1 MNGKILIVDDEIDVR
16 TGLQLLLRRQGYD
29 VHTASD
35 GDSALDECVSF
46 QPDLILLDV
55 MMPGRDGF
63 EVCREI
69 KSRPEM
75 RLVPVVLITGLS
87 EKSDRI
93 RGIEA
98 GADDFLRKPM
108 DMTELDA
115 RVRSLLR
122 LKSFTDELEHA
133 EAVLFS
139 LALSIEARDP
149 YTHGHCARLAEFSA
163 CLGERMDLPA
173 DEITALRRAG
183 IVHDVGKVLVPDAIL
198 LKPGPLT
205 ADERF
210 VMKQHPA
217 AGEHICSPLKS
228 FRSVLCIIRH
238 HHERWDGSGYPDG
251 LRGEAIPLT
260 ARVLQIADVYDALTT
275 QRPYRV
281 ALPPLEAWKILDEE
295 VNRGWWDGR
304 LVRKFREMME
314 NGDFMAA
321 AKENGKISRANAAVK
336 AGSRAAAK

>member
-16 TGLQLLLRRQGYD
+16 TGLQLLLRRRGYD
-29 VHTASD
+29 VHTASGGD
-35 GDSALDECVSF
+35 GALDKCAFF

-63 EVCREI
+63 EVCREL

-75 RLVPVVLITGLS
+75 RLIPVVLITGLS

-98 GADDFLRKPM
+98 GADDFLSKPI

-163 CLGERMDLPA
+163 RLGERMGLPA
-173 DEITALRRAG
+173 DDITALRRAG

-205 ADERF
+205 DDERS

-238 HHERWDGSGYPDG
+238 HHERWDRSGYPDG

-260 ARVLQIADVYDALTT
+260 ARILQIADVYDALTT
-275 QRPYRV
+275 QRPYRA

-304 LVRKFREMME
+304 LVRKFREMMD
-314 NGDFMAA
+314 NGNFTAA
-321 AKENGKISRANAAVK
+321 AKENGKTSSADAAINAA
-336 AGSRAAAK
+336 SRAAAK

>member
-1 MNGKILIVDDEIDVR
+1 MNGKILIVDDDIDVR
-16 TGLQLLLRRQGYD
+16 SGLQLLLRRQAYD
-29 VHTASD
+29 VRTASD
-35 GDSALDECVSF
+35 GASALDECVSF

-63 EVCREI
+63 EVCHEI

-75 RLVPVVLITGLS
+75 RLIPVVLITGLS

-98 GADDFLRKPM
+98 GAEDFLRKPI

-139 LALSIEARDP
+139 LALAIEARDP
-149 YTHGHCARLAEFSA
+149 YTHGHCARLSEFSA
-163 CLGERMDLPA
+163 RLGERIGLAA
-173 DEITALRRAG
+173 DDITALRRAG
-183 IVHDVGKVLVPDAIL
+183 IVHDVGKVVVPDTVL
-198 LKPGPLT
+198 LKPGPFT
-205 ADERF
+205 AEERA
-210 VMKQHPA
+210 VMKQHPVV
-217 AGEHICSPLKS
+217 GEHICSPLKS

-275 QRPYRV
+275 QRPYRN
-281 ALPPLEAWKILDEE
+281 ALAPGEAWKILQEE
-295 VNRGWWDGR
+295 VKRGWWEGH
-304 LVRKFREMME
+304 LVREFRDMMANRDLAAPTE
-314 NGDFMAA
+314 NRRGCT
-321 AKENGKISRANAAVK
+321 NLLVNAAS
-336 AGSRAAAK
+336 GSQTK

>member
-1 MNGKILIVDDEIDVR
+1 MNGKILVVDDEIDVR

-29 VHTASD
+29 VRTAS
-35 GDSALDECVSF
+35 GGNAALDECVSF

-75 RLVPVVLITGLS
+75 RLIPVVLITGLS

-98 GADDFLRKPM
+98 GADDFLSKPI

-133 EAVLFS
+133 EAVLFT

-163 CLGERMDLPA
+163 RLGERIGLP
-173 DEITALRRAG
+173 DDDITALRRAG

-205 ADERF
+205 AAERS
-210 VMKQHPA
+210 VMKQHPV

-228 FRSVLCIIRH
+228 FRSVLGIIRH

-251 LRGEAIPLT
+251 LRGETIPLT

-275 QRPYRV
+275 QRPYRA
-281 ALPPLEAWKILDEE
+281 ALPPQEAWKILEEE

-304 LVRKFREMME
+304 LVQEFREMMA
-314 NGDFMAA
+314 NWDFAA
-321 AKENGKISRANAAVK
+321 SAKENGKTSRADSLVNTA
-336 AGSRAAAK
+336 SRAATK